1 MQSEDAIT
9 REMSRRARWSISI
22 YCMRASSF
30 VNKPGYLWQKAE
42 DILLVISRLFSCLF
56 SVCGKFSL
64 VRICEVKDKLGC
76 VFTENRG
83 QQETVFAC

>member
-1 MQSEDAIT
+1 MEHKHLLYEGKQFCKQT
-9 REMSRRARWSISI
+9 RLLMAEGRRYPPS
-22 YCMRASSF
+22 Y
-30 VNKPGYLWQKAE
+30 
-42 DILLVISRLFSCLF
+42 SRLFSCLF
-56 SVCGKFSL
+56 SMCGKFSL